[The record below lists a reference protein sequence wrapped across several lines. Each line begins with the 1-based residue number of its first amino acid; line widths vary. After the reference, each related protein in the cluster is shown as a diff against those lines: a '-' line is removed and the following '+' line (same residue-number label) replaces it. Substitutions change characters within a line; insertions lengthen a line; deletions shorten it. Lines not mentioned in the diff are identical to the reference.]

1 MLLGDETNRDV
12 FQSGIRV
19 ANVRERRCAHEQII
33 RDRNVKTV
41 YCRGAGS
48 IKKALKDVVRQKLRY
63 AVLMG
68 TNELSLLN
76 QSKLLVKDMASREQK
91 EMSIDE
97 FLPLLYHSSV
107 CFTHLRDRA
116 ESRVFWAM
124 IKKKCLRL

>member
-1 MLLGDETNRDV
+1 M
-12 FQSGIRV
+12 
-19 ANVRERRCAHEQII
+19 
-33 RDRNVKTV
+33 
-41 YCRGAGS
+41 
-48 IKKALKDVVRQKLRY
+48 RY

-107 CFTHLRDRA
+107 CFTHLSDRA